1 MVEHSGFF
9 RSNLG
14 HKEVPVTQLRKR
26 VLEELERRNYS
37 QATARAYVGAI
48 RRFAEY
54 FQRSPERLGIEH
66 VRQYQVYLFEER
78 KLKPHTVMIQ
88 MAALRFLYLK
98 TLRRP
103 FRRDDLPLPK
113 VPRTLPTV
121 LSVEE
126 TARLIE
132 SAANLHHRTILMTL
146 YATGM
151 RRAEA
156 CRLQAQDIDSA
167 RMMIHIRQGKGG
179 KDRDVPLSSTLLAQ
193 LRTYWRSLPHQTTP
207 WLFPS
212 LQRRLAGQ
220 PITSKTVWHACRT
233 AARRAGLTK
242 NIHPHTL
249 RHSFA
254 THLVEAGTDLYTV
267 MRLLGHADLR
277 DTELYIHLSKR
288 HLQTPA
294 NPLDALQLVS
304 GAGEPAEK

>member
-1 MVEHSGFF
+1 
-9 RSNLG
+9 
-14 HKEVPVTQLRKR
+14 VTQLRKK

-54 FQRSPERLGIEH
+54 FHRSPERLGIEQ
-66 VRQYQVYLFEER
+66 VRQYQLYLFQER

-98 TLRRP
+98 TLKRP

-113 VPRTLPTV
+113 TPRTLPTV
-121 LSVEE
+121 LSTEE

-132 SAANLHHRTILMTL
+132 SAANLRHRTILMTL

-151 RRAEA
+151 RRAEV

-193 LRTYWRSLPHQTTP
+193 LRAYWRSLPPQPTQ

-212 LQRRLAGQ
+212 IQHRLEGQ
-220 PITSKTVWHACRT
+220 PMTCKTVWHACIT
-233 AARRAGLTK
+233 AARRAVLTK
-242 NIHPHTL
+242 HIHPHTL

-254 THLVEAGTDLYTV
+254 THLVEAGTDLMTV
-267 MRLLGHADLR
+267 KELMGHADLR
-277 DTELYIHLSKR
+277 DTELYVHLSKR
-288 HLQTPA
+288 HLQTPT
-294 NPLDALQLVS
+294 NPLDALQLFAS
-304 GAGEPAEK
+304 TAGEPQSK